1 MTDASTNMRIVSA
14 NPAVNRRETQLRI
27 RAVEDQLDK
36 LMAMG
41 REAVQAAPLPAFT
54 DSDVEEVGR
63 LLVEGRMIR
72 LPVHA
77 RLTVRTTVE
86 EVKSKIFGTSQVFTH
101 EADQIHTKLLR
112 PLTVL
117 QALEAG
123 LIRRTANG
131 WVWSEVAYE
140 RLANG

>member
-1 MTDASTNMRIVSA
+1 MRIVSA

-27 RAVEDQLDK
+27 KAVEDQLDK

-86 EVKSKIFGTSQVFTH
+86 EVKSKIFGNSQIITH
-101 EADQIHTKLLR
+101 EADQLHTKLLR
-112 PLTVL
+112 PLTIL

-140 RLANG
+140 RAAANG

>member
-1 MTDASTNMRIVSA
+1 MRIVSA

-86 EVKSKIFGTSQVFTH
+86 SYAGNWV
-101 EADQIHTKLLR
+101 
-112 PLTVL
+112 TV
-117 QALEAG
+117 
-123 LIRRTANG
+123 
-131 WVWSEVAYE
+131 
-140 RLANG
+140 